1 MTDTTTE
8 PKPIPALSVSIMIN
22 ASIERVWHE
31 ITKTGHVQKAVYNTV
46 LETDLVPG
54 HRLRYYSIDKK
65 RVFVVG
71 EVVEVTPPTRFV
83 HTYVLCQKPDP
94 ETLVTWELEAVE
106 GGCRVNLTH
115 GGWTTNGPATTGS
128 AWSRQASSPVRSATS
143 TGASPSNAAEAAR
156 AESAS
161 ANVTTRRSG
170 RSSMPTAPSAH
181 SRAAM
186 TAVWSTPR
194 GSTRRSTRWWLR

>member
-1 MTDTTTE
+1 MADINTE
-8 PKPIPALSVSIMIN
+8 PKPIPELSVSIMIN

-115 GGWTTNGPATTGS
+115 GGWTTEHHKPEKHEAGWTQILGLLKSVVETGQIPFGWRVMY
-128 AWSRQASSPVRSATS
+128 AIMKRTMFMLPKS
-143 TGASPSNAAEAAR
+143 TKADGADD
-156 AESAS
+156 
-161 ANVTTRRSG
+161 
-170 RSSMPTAPSAH
+170 
-181 SRAAM
+181 
-186 TAVWSTPR
+186 R
-194 GSTRRSTRWWLR
+194 GW